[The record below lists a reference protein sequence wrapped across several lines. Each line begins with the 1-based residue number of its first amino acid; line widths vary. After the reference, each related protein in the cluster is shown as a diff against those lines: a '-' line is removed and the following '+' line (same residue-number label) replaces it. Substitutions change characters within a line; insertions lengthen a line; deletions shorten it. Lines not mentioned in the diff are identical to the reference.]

1 MSLSDIALVTLVQA
15 KNHLRINSA
24 ASLHV
29 SAEFIGVGDGTDLT
43 FDLDHTPIEG
53 TLKLYVDNTLQVET
67 INYSISTATITFVV
81 APSLN
86 KGITANYD
94 YAAGDDTFESYD
106 DLELENLI
114 AAATRIAEDSCGRVF
129 IQREITETQM
139 GNGTKIM
146 KLYKQPVIEVSSI
159 NIDGVALSDWN
170 ERLSI
175 GRVYHLSVWEL
186 YSEIIIVYT
195 AGYGAN
201 RAAAQALVP
210 EAVIA
215 VLLIVANLFENRVD
229 QVKQESVT
237 GIGSVTYDVPS
248 KAMKILDLLRVDLI

>member
-1 MSLSDIALVTLVQA
+1 
-15 KNHLRINSA
+15 
-24 ASLHV
+24 
-29 SAEFIGVGDGTDLT
+29 
-43 FDLDHTPIEG
+43 
-53 TLKLYVDNTLQVET
+53 
-67 INYSISTATITFVV
+67 V